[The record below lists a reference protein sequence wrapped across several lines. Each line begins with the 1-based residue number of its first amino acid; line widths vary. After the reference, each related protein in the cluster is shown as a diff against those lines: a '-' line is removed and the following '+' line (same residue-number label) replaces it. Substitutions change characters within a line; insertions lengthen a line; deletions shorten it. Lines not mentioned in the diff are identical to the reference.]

1 MSANN
6 RRVRRFIVEI
16 LWSHG
21 PLTKEGVAEK
31 LSILKNVRAVPSPHS
46 LSALLSKN
54 PQIVA
59 VGSEKVENAIGVKA
73 SHLLYDID
81 REVIRT
87 LEDIVYTRS
96 PTVMT
101 PRQRE
106 MANQCA
112 CGRIRILPPDSQI
125 CLHCLRKPN
134 RR

>member
-16 LWSHG
+16 LWEYG

-31 LSILKNVRAVPSPHS
+31 LSSLKNVRAVPSPHS

-54 PQIVA
+54 PQIIS
-59 VGSEKVENAIGVKA
+59 VGSEKVENAVGIKA

-81 REVIRT
+81 REVIQSRD
-87 LEDIVYTRS
+87 DIVYTRS

-101 PRQRE
+101 PKQKTT
-106 MANQCA
+106 AQQCT
-112 CGRIRILPPDSQI
+112 CGRIRIFPPDSEM
-125 CLHCLRKPN
+125 CLPCLRKS
-134 RR
+134 

>member
-16 LWSHG
+16 LWNHG

-54 PQIVA
+54 PQIIA
-59 VGSEKVENAIGVKA
+59 VGSEKVENAVGVKA

-81 REVIRT
+81 RDVIKC
-87 LEDIVYTRS
+87 LDDIVYTRS

-101 PRQRE
+101 PKQR
-106 MANQCA
+106 AKAVQCT
-112 CGRIRILPPDSQI
+112 CGRIRVFPPDSKI
-125 CLHCLRKPN
+125 CLPCLRKPQ
-134 RR
+134 

>member
-1 MSANN
+1 M
-6 RRVRRFIVEI
+6 EI

-31 LSILKNVRAVPSPHS
+31 LSFLKNVRAVPSPHS

-112 CGRIRILPPDSQI
+112 CGRIRIFPPDKHM
-125 CLHCLRKPN
+125 CLHCLRKPQ
-134 RR
+134 

>member
-16 LWSHG
+16 LWEHG
-21 PLTKEGVAEK
+21 AMTKEGVAEK
-31 LSILKNVRAVPSPHS
+31 LSTLKNVRTIPSPHS

-54 PQIVA
+54 PQIIS

-81 REVIRT
+81 RDVIKSRD
-87 LEDIVYTRS
+87 DILYTRS

-101 PRQRE
+101 PTQRKQ
-106 MANQCA
+106 AVQCS
-112 CGRIRILPPDSQI
+112 CGRIRILPPNSEF
-125 CLHCLRKPN
+125 CLHCVRKG
-134 RR
+134 

>member
-1 MSANN
+1 
-6 RRVRRFIVEI
+6 VEI
-16 LWSHG
+16 LWNYG

-59 VGSEKVENAIGVKA
+59 VGAEKVENAVGVKA

-81 REVIRT
+81 RDVIKT

-101 PRQRE
+101 PKQRAKAE
-106 MANQCA
+106 QCT
-112 CGRIRILPPDSQI
+112 CGRIRIFPPESRVCLP
-125 CLHCLRKPN
+125 CLRKP
-134 RR
+134 R